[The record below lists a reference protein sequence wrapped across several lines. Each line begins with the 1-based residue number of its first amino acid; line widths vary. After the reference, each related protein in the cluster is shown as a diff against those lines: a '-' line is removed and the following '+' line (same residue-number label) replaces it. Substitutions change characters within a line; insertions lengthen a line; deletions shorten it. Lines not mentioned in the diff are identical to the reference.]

1 MIESIVPMVVIT
13 GMFAMIFGIVYLK
26 SRENLAL
33 IEKGINPKQNK
44 ISPKPFLNLKWG
56 LLLIG
61 SGLGLLF
68 AFIIDNAILPNHK
81 NSIEQKV
88 ISKNTG
94 HTIDIKNDSNS
105 NSNSKNNG
113 EKTII
118 VNEKISDDDKDAID
132 EIVTKD
138 TSVNKKKRNTEISFS
153 SSGSDDEYVALYFA
167 LIAIGGGIG
176 LFISYKIEKKE
187 WLDKKQE
194 IA

>member
-1 MIESIVPMVVIT
+1 MIESIVPMVVMT

-33 IEKGINPKQNK
+33 IEKGMNPKQNK
-44 ISPKPFLNLKWG
+44 ASPKPFLNLKWG

-68 AFIIDNAILPNHK
+68 AFIIDNAILPHHNK
-81 NSIEQKV
+81 IIENKM
-88 ISKNTG
+88 ISKNGG
-94 HTIDIKNDSNS
+94 HAFDIKSNNDS
-105 NSNSKNNG
+105 SKNNG
-113 EKTII
+113 VKTII
-118 VNEKISDDDKDAID
+118 VKENIGDNDKDSID
-132 EIVTKD
+132 EIALKD
-138 TSVNKKKRNTEISFS
+138 TSANKKKSKTEISFS

-167 LIAIGGGIG
+167 LIAIGGGLG